1 MQLYFRHFTYLDCD
15 VGALKNWNP
24 NHLEIHSCDLGS
36 LDIPVIKPVTGRKD
50 PAMKIGSWVSK
61 DKLFVLKWGREGE
74 KKVKDSA
81 EN

>member
-1 MQLYFRHFTYLDCD
+1 MQLYFRQFTYLDCD

-50 PAMKIGSWVSK
+50 PAMKIGS
-61 DKLFVLKWGREGE
+61 
-74 KKVKDSA
+74 
-81 EN
+81 